1 MSVQLKGKAI
11 MAQSGGPT
19 AVINNSIA
27 GVIHEAQRHK
37 AITGIY
43 GAINGI
49 LGVLN
54 EEIVDLRRESKV
66 TVKGLRH
73 TPSAALGS
81 CRRKL
86 SEEDMARIL
95 KVFKRYDIR
104 YFFYNGGNDSMDT
117 ANKISLLARREN
129 YEIRVIG
136 IPKTV
141 DNDLVITD
149 HCPGYGSVARFNAI
163 AIRDAGFDT
172 EAIYQPDTVK
182 IYETM
187 GRDTG
192 WIAAAS
198 CLARE
203 KEDDAPHLI
212 YLPERPLNLDKFL
225 EDVKAVYDRLKK
237 VFIAVSEGV
246 VGEDGKPI
254 SSSSKGVDMDSF
266 GHVQYGGAAD
276 FLCNLIKTKLNLKAR
291 FDKPGTIQRMGMDRS
306 SPIDRN
312 EAYLV
317 GVMAVRHAAQGK
329 SDFMVTLIR
338 EKGSRYRCCTGLAK
352 LEEIAN
358 KVKKVPDEFISPSG
372 NDVTPAF
379 LKYAR
384 PLIGGPLHPYVR
396 LKKVLVNK

>member
-1 MSVQLKGKAI
+1 MVTRLKGKVL

-27 GVIHEAQRHK
+27 GVIEEAKRHK

-54 EEIVDLRRESKV
+54 EEIVDLGKESPAI
-66 TVKGLRH
+66 VKGLRR

-86 SEEDMARIL
+86 SEEDFNRIL
-95 KVFKRYDIR
+95 EVFRSYDIR
-104 YFFYNGGNDSMDT
+104 YFFYTGGNDSMDT
-117 ANKISLLARREN
+117 ANKISKLARKEN
-129 YEIRVIG
+129 YEIRVMG

-163 AIRDAGFDT
+163 AIRDAGLDT

-192 WIAAAS
+192 WICAAS
-198 CLARE
+198 VLARE
-203 KEDDAPHLI
+203 KKDDAPHLI
-212 YLPERPLNLDKFL
+212 YLPERPLNLNKFL
-225 EDVKAVYDRLKK
+225 GDVQAVYARLKK
-237 VFIAVSEGV
+237 VFITVSEGL
-246 VGEDGKPI
+246 VGEEGKPLA
-254 SSSSKGVDMDSF
+254 SSAAGVDVDSF
-266 GHVQYGGAAD
+266 GHVQYGGVAD
-276 FLCNLIKTKLNLKAR
+276 FLCNYIKAKLNLKAR
-291 FDKPGTIQRMGMDRS
+291 FDKPGTVQRSAMDRT
-306 SPIDRN
+306 SPVDRE

-317 GVMAVRHAAQGK
+317 GKMAVRQAIKGM
-329 SDFMVTLIR
+329 SDCMVTLIR
-338 EKGSRYRCCTGLAK
+338 KKGPAYKCEPGLAK
-352 LEEIAN
+352 LAEIAN
-358 KVKKVPDEFISPSG
+358 KVKKIPAEFISPSG
-372 NDVTPAF
+372 NDVTPEF
-379 LKYAR
+379 IKYVR
-384 PLIGGPLHPYVR
+384 PLIGGPLPPYVR
-396 LKKVLVNK
+396 LKKERVYV

>member
-1 MSVQLKGKAI
+1 MAIQLKGRAI

-27 GVIHEAQRHK
+27 GVIEEAKKHK
-37 AITGIY
+37 TITGIY

-54 EEIVDLRRESKV
+54 EEIVDLKRETNT
-66 TVKGLRH
+66 TVKGLRY
-73 TPSAALGS
+73 TPSASLGS
-81 CRRKL
+81 CRKKL
-86 SEEDMARIL
+86 SEDDMSRIL
-95 KVFKRYDIR
+95 EVFRRYGIR
-104 YFFYNGGNDSMDT
+104 YFFYTGGNDSMDT
-117 ANKISLLARREN
+117 ANKISKLAEKRN
-129 YEIRVIG
+129 YEIRVTG

-198 CLARE
+198 ALARE
-203 KEDDAPHLI
+203 RKDDAPHLI
-212 YLPERPLNLDKFL
+212 YLPERPLNIDKFL
-225 EDVKAVYDRLKK
+225 KDVMAVYDRLKK

-254 SSSSKGVDMDSF
+254 SSSSSSVDVDSF

-276 FLCNLIKTKLNLKAR
+276 FLCNLIKNKLNLKAR
-291 FDKPGTIQRMGMDRS
+291 FDKPGTIQRAAMDRT
-306 SPIDRN
+306 SPIDMK
-312 EAYLV
+312 EAYLA
-317 GVMAVRHAAQGK
+317 GVAAVRHAVKGET
-329 SDFMVTLIR
+329 DIMVTLVR
-338 EKGSRYRCCTGLAK
+338 EKGKGYKCRTGAAR
-352 LEEIAN
+352 LEDIAN

-372 NDVTPAF
+372 NDVTPQF
-379 LKYAR
+379 IKYVR

-396 LKKVLVNK
+396 LKRVLVK

>member
-1 MSVQLKGKAI
+1 

-27 GVIHEAQRHK
+27 GVIDEAKKHK
-37 AITGIY
+37 VITGIY

-54 EEIVDLRRESKV
+54 EEIVDLRKESSAV
-66 TVKGLRH
+66 VKGLRS
-73 TPSAALGS
+73 TPSASLGS

-95 KVFKRYDIR
+95 EVFKRYDIR
-104 YFFYNGGNDSMDT
+104 YFFYTGGNDSMDT
-117 ANKISLLARREN
+117 ANKISKLAQKEN
-129 YEIRVIG
+129 YEMRVIG
-136 IPKTV
+136 VPKTV

-149 HCPGYGSVARFNAI
+149 HCPGYGSAARFNAV

-198 CLARE
+198 ALARE
-203 KEDDAPHLI
+203 KKDDAPHLI

-225 EDVKAVYDRLKK
+225 EDVKRVYDRLKK

-246 VGEDGKPI
+246 VGEDGKPV
-254 SSSSKGVDMDSF
+254 SSSASEVDVDSF
-266 GHVQYGGAAD
+266 GHVQFGGASD
-276 FLCNLIKTKLNLKAR
+276 FLCNLIKNKLNLKAR
-291 FDKPGTIQRMGMDRS
+291 FDKPGTIQRAAMDRS
-306 SPIDRN
+306 SKTDRD
-312 EAYLV
+312 EAYLA
-317 GVMAVRHAAQGK
+317 GKTAVLHAVKGK
-329 SDFMVTLIR
+329 TDFMVTLDR
-338 EKGSRYRCCTGLAK
+338 KKGPYKCRTGLAK

-372 NDVTPAF
+372 NDVTAKF
-379 LKYAR
+379 IKYAR
-384 PLIGGPLHPYVR
+384 PLIGGPLPPYVR
-396 LKKVLVNK
+396 LKKTLVRR

>member
-1 MSVQLKGKAI
+1 MPSKNMIKLKGKAI

-27 GVIHEAQRHK
+27 GVIEEAKRHK

-54 EEIVDLRRESKV
+54 EEIVDLKREIDA
-66 TVKGLRH
+66 TVKGLRY
-73 TPSAALGS
+73 TPSASLGS
-81 CRRKL
+81 CRKKL
-86 SEEDMARIL
+86 SEDDMSRIL
-95 KVFKRYDIR
+95 EVFRRYDIR
-104 YFFYNGGNDSMDT
+104 YFFYTGGNDSMDT
-117 ANKISLLARREN
+117 ANKISKLAQKLS
-129 YEIRVIG
+129 YEMRVIG

-163 AIRDAGFDT
+163 AIRDAGLDT

-198 CLARE
+198 ALARE
-203 KEDDAPHLI
+203 RKDDAPHLI
-212 YLPERPLNLDKFL
+212 YLPERPLNINKFL

-254 SSSSKGVDMDSF
+254 SSSSSSVDVDSF

-276 FLCNLIKTKLNLKAR
+276 FLCNLIKNKLNLKAR
-291 FDKPGTIQRMGMDRS
+291 FDKPGTIQRAAMDRT
-306 SPIDRN
+306 SPIDRK
-312 EAYLV
+312 EAYLA
-317 GVMAVRHAAQGK
+317 GVET
-329 SDFMVTLIR
+329 DIMVTLVR
-338 EKGSRYRCCTGLAK
+338 GKGKGYKCHTGAAR
-352 LEEIAN
+352 LEDIAN
-358 KVKKVPDEFISPSG
+358 KVKKVPDGFISPSG
-372 NDVTPAF
+372 NDVTPQF
-379 LKYAR
+379 IKYAR

-396 LKKVLVNK
+396 LKRVFL